1 MLRILVKILKFSIL
15 KLSNKPIFMSNIV
28 KKYLRVLEVISSL
41 NCESNLKSG
50 VGRKQKMSDLEVVA
64 LSLTA
69 EFMSID
75 SENSLFKEISNQQ
88 ILNLIERSQ
97 FNKRRRKLFF
107 LLEEV
112 RLKLASYFLEF
123 EDYFIV
129 DSMPLEIC
137 KFSRHNRIKI
147 CKEEFETAPSKG
159 FCASQNNWF
168 FGYKLHGVCSI
179 NGIFH
184 SLDITKAEVHD
195 VQFLKNIKQQMS
207 DCVLLG
213 DRGYLSES
221 IQLDL
226 FQTANIKL
234 ETPKR
239 ANQKQYKPQ
248 PYIFRKSRKRIETL
262 FSQLCDQ
269 FRIRNNY
276 AKTFQ
281 GFKTR
286 ILAKITALTLVQY
299 INKFIFDRPINN
311 IKNQTI

>member
-1 MLRILVKILKFSIL
+1 
-15 KLSNKPIFMSNIV
+15 MSNIV
-28 KKYLRVLEVISSL
+28 KNYLRVLEVISSL
-41 NCESNLKSG
+41 NCELEFKSD
-50 VGRKQKMSDLEVVA
+50 VGRKLKMSDLEVVA

-75 SENSLFKEISNQQ
+75 SENSLFKQ
-88 ILNLIERSQ
+88 ILPDEIPNLIERSQ
-97 FNKRRRKLFF
+97 FNKRRRRLFLF
-107 LLEEV
+107 SEEV
-112 RLKLASYFLEF
+112 RTKLASHFLDF

-137 KFSRHNRIKI
+137 KFSRHKRIKI
-147 CKEEFETAPSKG
+147 CKNEFETAPSKG
-159 FCASQNNWF
+159 FCASQNSWF
-168 FGYKLHGVCSI
+168 YGYKLHGVCSI
-179 NGIFH
+179 TGVFH

-195 VQFLKNIKQQMS
+195 INFLKNIKHQMS

-226 FQTANIKL
+226 FQTVNVKL

-239 ANQKQYKPQ
+239 INQKDYKPQ

-269 FRIRNNY
+269 FMIRRNY
-276 AKTFQ
+276 AKSFQ

-299 INKFIFDRPINN
+299 VNKFIFDRPINN
-311 IKNQTI
+311 IKTQII

>member
-1 MLRILVKILKFSIL
+1 MT
-15 KLSNKPIFMSNIV
+15 NIV
-28 KKYLRVLEVISSL
+28 KNYLRVLEVISSL
-41 NCESNLKSG
+41 NCELDFKSG
-50 VGRKQKMSDLEVVA
+50 IGRKQKMSDLEVVA

-75 SENSLFKEISNQQ
+75 SENSLFKQLLPGEIP
-88 ILNLIERSQ
+88 NLIERSQ
-97 FNKRRRKLFF
+97 FNKRRKKLFLF
-107 LLEEV
+107 SEEV
-112 RLKLASYFLEF
+112 RTKLACQFLEF
-123 EDYFIV
+123 EDYFVV

-147 CKEEFETAPSKG
+147 CKDDFETAPSKG

-168 FGYKLHGVCSI
+168 FGYKLHGVCSVS
-179 NGIFH
+179 GVFH

-195 VQFLKNIKQQMS
+195 VHFLKNIKQQMS

-213 DRGYLSES
+213 DKGYLSQT

-226 FQTANIKL
+226 FNEVNIEL

-239 ANQKQYKPQ
+239 KNQKDYKPQ
-248 PYIFRKSRKRIETL
+248 FYQFKKYRKRIETL

-269 FRIRNNY
+269 FMIRRNY
-276 AKTFQ
+276 AKTFE

-286 ILAKITALTLVQY
+286 ILAKITTLTTIQY
-299 INKFIFDRPINN
+299 LNKFVFDRKQP
-311 IKNQTI
+311 KNKSSLIMHYKY

>member
-1 MLRILVKILKFSIL
+1 
-15 KLSNKPIFMSNIV
+15 MSNIV
-28 KKYLRVLEVISSL
+28 KNYFRVLKVISSL
-41 NCESNLKSG
+41 GCQLEYKSG
-50 VGRKQKMSDLEVVA
+50 VGRKEKMSDLEIVA
-64 LSLTA
+64 MSLTA

-75 SENSLFKEISNQQ
+75 SENSLFKQITKAEIP
-88 ILNLIERSQ
+88 NLIEQSQ
-97 FNKRRRKLFF
+97 FNKRRKKLFLF
-107 LLEEV
+107 SEQI
-112 RLKLASYFLEF
+112 RTKLASDFLEF

-147 CKEEFETAPSKG
+147 CKDEFETAPSKG

-168 FGYKLHGVCSI
+168 YGYKLHGVCSVT
-179 NGIFH
+179 GVFH

-195 VQFLKNIKQQMS
+195 VNFLKNIKRQMS

-226 FQTANIKL
+226 FQTVNVKL

-239 ANQKQYKPQ
+239 VNQKDYKPQ
-248 PYIFRKSRKRIETL
+248 AYVFRKSRKRIETL

-276 AKTFQ
+276 AKSFQ

-311 IKNQTI
+311 IKNQII

>member
-1 MLRILVKILKFSIL
+1 
-15 KLSNKPIFMSNIV
+15 MSNIV
-28 KKYLRVLEVISSL
+28 KNYLRVLEVISSL
-41 NCESNLKSG
+41 NCELIYKSG

-75 SENSLFKEISNQQ
+75 SENSLFKQLNQAEIP
-88 ILNLIERSQ
+88 NLIERSQ
-97 FNKRRRKLFF
+97 FNKRRRKLFLF
-107 LLEEV
+107 SEEI
-112 RLKLASYFLEF
+112 RTKLAKEFLEF

-137 KFSRHNRIKI
+137 KFSRHSRLKI
-147 CKEEFETAPSKG
+147 CKEEFESAPSKG
-159 FCASQNNWF
+159 FCASQNNWY
-168 FGYKLHGVCSI
+168 FGYKLHGVCSVS
-179 NGIFH
+179 GIFH

-195 VQFLKNIKQQMS
+195 VHFLKNIKQQMS

-226 FQTANIKL
+226 FQTVKVRL

-239 ANQKQYKPQ
+239 SNQKDYKQQ

-269 FRIRNNY
+269 FMIRRNY
-276 AKTFQ
+276 AKSFE

-286 ILAKITALTLVQY
+286 ILAKITSLTLVQY

-311 IKNQTI
+311 IKIQII

>member
-1 MLRILVKILKFSIL
+1 MLVKILKFSIL
-15 KLSNKPIFMSNIV
+15 KSQNKPTFMANIV
-28 KKYLRVLEVISSL
+28 KKYLRVLEIISSL
-41 NCESNLKSG
+41 NCELEFKSS
-50 VGRKQKMSDLEVVA
+50 VGRKCKMSDLEIVA

-75 SENSLFKEISNQQ
+75 SENSLFKEINNQQ
-88 ILNLIERSQ
+88 IPNLIERSQ
-97 FNKRRRKLFF
+97 FNKRRRKLFYF
-107 LLEEV
+107 LEEV
-112 RLKLASYFLEF
+112 RVKLASYFLEF

-137 KFSRHNRIKI
+137 KFSRHNRVKI
-147 CKEEFETAPSKG
+147 CKKDFETAPSKG

-168 FGYKLHGVCSI
+168 YGYKLHGVCSV

-195 VQFLKNIKQQMS
+195 IQFLKNIKHQMS
-207 DCVLLG
+207 DCVILG
-213 DRGYLSES
+213 DRGYLSEP

-226 FQTANIKL
+226 FQTVNIKL

-239 ANQKQYKPQ
+239 VNQKDYKPQ

-276 AKTFQ
+276 AKTFE

-311 IKNQTI
+311 IKNQKI

>member
-1 MLRILVKILKFSIL
+1 MTK
-15 KLSNKPIFMSNIV
+15 IV
-28 KKYLRVLEVISSL
+28 KNYFRVLEVIKTL
-41 NCESNLKSG
+41 NCELSSKSAI
-50 VGRKQKMSDLEVVA
+50 GRKAKMSDLEVIA

-75 SENSLFKEISNQQ
+75 SENSLFKQIDQVEIP
-88 ILNLIERSQ
+88 NLIERSQ

-107 LLEEV
+107 FLEEV
-112 RLKLASYFLEF
+112 RTKLAREFLEF

-147 CKEEFETAPSKG
+147 CKSDFETAPSKG

-168 FGYKLHGVCSI
+168 YGYKLHGVCSVS
-179 NGIFH
+179 GVFH

-213 DRGYLSES
+213 DRGYLSDS

-226 FQTANIKL
+226 FQSVNIKL
-234 ETPKR
+234 ETPMR
-239 ANQKQYKPQ
+239 ANQKLYKPQ

-269 FRIRNNY
+269 FLIRRNY
-276 AKTFQ
+276 AKTFE

-286 ILAKITALTLVQY
+286 ILAKITSLTLVQF
-299 INKFIFDRPINN
+299 INKFIFDRSINN
-311 IKNQTI
+311 IKNQLIYRVTHLLNITF

>member
-1 MLRILVKILKFSIL
+1 
-15 KLSNKPIFMSNIV
+15 MSNIV
-28 KKYLRVLEVISSL
+28 KNYFRVLEVISSL
-41 NCESNLKSG
+41 NCESEFKSA
-50 VGRKQKMSDLEVVA
+50 VGRKGKMSDLEVVA

-75 SENSLFKEISNQQ
+75 SENSLFKQINQKEIP
-88 ILNLIERSQ
+88 NLIERSQ
-97 FNKRRRKLFF
+97 FNKRRRKLFLF
-107 LLEEV
+107 SDEV
-112 RLKLASYFLEF
+112 RIKLASNFLEF

-147 CKEEFETAPSKG
+147 CKDDFETAPSKG

-168 FGYKLHGVCSI
+168 YGYKLHGVCSLT
-179 NGIFH
+179 GVFH

-195 VQFLKNIKQQMS
+195 INFLKNIKHQMT

-213 DRGYLSES
+213 DRGYLSEA

-226 FQTANIKL
+226 FQTVNIKL
-234 ETPKR
+234 ETPQR
-239 ANQKQYKPQ
+239 TNQKDYKPQ

-276 AKTFQ
+276 AKSFQ

-311 IKNQTI
+311 IKNQII

>member
-1 MLRILVKILKFSIL
+1 
-15 KLSNKPIFMSNIV
+15 MSNIV
-28 KKYLRVLEVISSL
+28 KNYLRVLEVISSL
-41 NCESNLKSG
+41 NCELIYKSG

-75 SENSLFKEISNQQ
+75 SENSLFKQLNQAEIP
-88 ILNLIERSQ
+88 NLIERSQ
-97 FNKRRRKLFF
+97 FNKRRRKLFLF
-107 LLEEV
+107 SEEI
-112 RLKLASYFLEF
+112 RTKLAKEFLEF

-137 KFSRHNRIKI
+137 KFSRHSRIKI
-147 CKEEFETAPSKG
+147 CKEEFESAPSKG
-159 FCASQNNWF
+159 FCTSQNNWY
-168 FGYKLHGVCSI
+168 FGYKLHGVCSVS
-179 NGIFH
+179 GIFH

-195 VQFLKNIKQQMS
+195 VHFLKNIKQQMS

-226 FQTANIKL
+226 FQTVKVRL

-239 ANQKQYKPQ
+239 SNQKDYKQQ

-269 FRIRNNY
+269 FMIRRNY
-276 AKTFQ
+276 AKSFE

-286 ILAKITALTLVQY
+286 ILAKITSLTLVQY

-311 IKNQTI
+311 IKIQII

>member
-1 MLRILVKILKFSIL
+1 
-15 KLSNKPIFMSNIV
+15 MSNIV
-28 KKYLRVLEVISSL
+28 KNYLRVLEVISAL
-41 NCESNLKSG
+41 NCELSYKSG

-75 SENSLFKEISNQQ
+75 SENSLFKQLNQAEIP
-88 ILNLIERSQ
+88 NLIERSQ
-97 FNKRRRKLFF
+97 FNKRRRKLFLF
-107 LLEEV
+107 SEEI
-112 RLKLASYFLEF
+112 RTKLAKEFLEF

-137 KFSRHNRIKI
+137 KFSRHSRIKI
-147 CKEEFETAPSKG
+147 CKEEFESAPSKG
-159 FCASQNNWF
+159 FCASQNNWY
-168 FGYKLHGVCSI
+168 FGYKLHGVCSVS
-179 NGIFH
+179 GIFH

-195 VQFLKNIKQQMS
+195 VHFLKNIKQQMS

-226 FQTANIKL
+226 FQTVKVRL

-239 ANQKQYKPQ
+239 SNQKDYKQQ

-269 FRIRNNY
+269 FMIRRNY
-276 AKTFQ
+276 AKSFE

-286 ILAKITALTLVQY
+286 ILAKITSLTLVQY

-311 IKNQTI
+311 IKIQII

>member
-1 MLRILVKILKFSIL
+1 MSP
-15 KLSNKPIFMSNIV
+15 NKPISMSNIRNN
-28 KKYLRVLEVISSL
+28 YLKILDVINSLQLDFNACISAGRKPKMTDIEVI
-41 NCESNLKSG
+41 
-50 VGRKQKMSDLEVVA
+50 A

-69 EFMSID
+69 EYMSID
-75 SENSLFKEISNQQ
+75 SENSLFKQLNKQEIP
-88 ILNLIERSQ
+88 NLLERSQ
-97 FNKRRRKLFF
+97 FNKRRRKLFLF
-107 LLEEV
+107 LEEV
-112 RLKLASYFLEF
+112 RIKLASRFLEF

-137 KFSRHNRIKI
+137 KFSRHRRIKI
-147 CKEEFETAPSKG
+147 CKNDFETAPSKG

-168 FGYKLHGVCSI
+168 YGYKLHGVCSV
-179 NGIFH
+179 NGVFH

-195 VQFLKNIKQQMS
+195 IHFLKTVKNQLS

-213 DRGYLSES
+213 DRGYLSQNV
-221 IQLDL
+221 QLDL

-239 ANQKQYKPQ
+239 INQKDYKPQ

-269 FRIRNNY
+269 FKIRNNY
-276 AKTFQ
+276 AKTFL

-311 IKNQTI
+311 IKNQIWTW

>member
-1 MLRILVKILKFSIL
+1 
-15 KLSNKPIFMSNIV
+15 MSNIV
-28 KKYLRVLEVISSL
+28 KNYLRVLEVISSL
-41 NCESNLKSG
+41 NCELDFKSG
-50 VGRKQKMSDLEVVA
+50 IGRKQKMSDLEVVA

-75 SENSLFKEISNQQ
+75 SENSLFKQLNQAEIP
-88 ILNLIERSQ
+88 NLIERSQ
-97 FNKRRRKLFF
+97 FNKRRRKLFLF
-107 LLEEV
+107 SEEI
-112 RLKLASYFLEF
+112 RTKLAREFLEF

-137 KFSRHNRIKI
+137 KFSRHSRIKI
-147 CKEEFETAPSKG
+147 CKEEFESAPSKG
-159 FCASQNNWF
+159 FCASQNNWY
-168 FGYKLHGVCSI
+168 FGYKLHGVCSVS
-179 NGIFH
+179 GIFH

-195 VQFLKNIKQQMS
+195 VHFLKNIKQQMS

-226 FQTANIKL
+226 FQTVKVRL

-239 ANQKQYKPQ
+239 SNQKDYKQQ

-269 FRIRNNY
+269 FMIRRNY
-276 AKTFQ
+276 AKSFE

-286 ILAKITALTLVQY
+286 ILAKITSLTLVQY

-311 IKNQTI
+311 IKIQII

>member
-1 MLRILVKILKFSIL
+1 
-15 KLSNKPIFMSNIV
+15 MSNIV
-28 KKYLRVLEVISSL
+28 KNYLRVLEVISSL
-41 NCESNLKSG
+41 NCELIYKSG

-75 SENSLFKEISNQQ
+75 SENSLFKQLNQAEIP
-88 ILNLIERSQ
+88 NLIERSQ
-97 FNKRRRKLFF
+97 FNKRRRKLFLF
-107 LLEEV
+107 SEEI
-112 RLKLASYFLEF
+112 RTKLAKEFLEF

-137 KFSRHNRIKI
+137 KFSRHSRIKI
-147 CKEEFETAPSKG
+147 CKEEFESAPSKG
-159 FCASQNNWF
+159 FCASQNNWY
-168 FGYKLHGVCSI
+168 FGYKLHGVCSVS
-179 NGIFH
+179 GIFH

-195 VQFLKNIKQQMS
+195 VHFLKNIKQQMS

-226 FQTANIKL
+226 FQTVKVRL

-239 ANQKQYKPQ
+239 SNQKDYKQQ

-269 FRIRNNY
+269 FMIRRNY
-276 AKTFQ
+276 AKSFED
-281 GFKTR
+281 FKTR

>member
-1 MLRILVKILKFSIL
+1 
-15 KLSNKPIFMSNIV
+15 MSNIV
-28 KKYLRVLEVISSL
+28 KNYFKVLEVLSSL
-41 NCESNLKSG
+41 NFELEYKSD

-75 SENSLFKEISNQQ
+75 SENSLFKEINKQQ
-88 ILNLIERSQ
+88 IPNLIERSQ
-97 FNKRRRKLFF
+97 FNKRRRKLFLF
-107 LLEEV
+107 LEEV
-112 RLKLASYFLEF
+112 RTKLASRFLEF

-137 KFSRHNRIKI
+137 KFSRHRRIKI
-147 CKEEFETAPSKG
+147 CKNEFETAPSKG
-159 FCASQNNWF
+159 FCASQNTWF
-168 FGYKLHGVCSI
+168 YGYKLHGVCSV

-195 VQFLKNIKQQMS
+195 VHFLKNIKQQIS

-213 DRGYLSES
+213 DRGYLSQR

-226 FQTANIKL
+226 FQTVNIKL

-239 ANQKQYKPQ
+239 ANQKDYKPQ

-262 FSQLCDQ
+262 FLQLCDQ

-276 AKTFQ
+276 AKTFE

-286 ILAKITALTLVQY
+286 ILAKITALTLIQY

-311 IKNQTI
+311 IKNQMI

>member
-1 MLRILVKILKFSIL
+1 MSP
-15 KLSNKPIFMSNIV
+15 NKTISMSNIV
-28 KKYLRVLEVISSL
+28 KNYLRVLEVISSL
-41 NCESNLKSG
+41 NCELDFKSG
-50 VGRKQKMSDLEVVA
+50 IGRKQKMSDLEVIA

-75 SENSLFKEISNQQ
+75 SENSLFKQLLPGEIP
-88 ILNLIERSQ
+88 NLIERSQ
-97 FNKRRRKLFF
+97 FNKRRKKLFLF
-107 LLEEV
+107 SEEI
-112 RLKLASYFLEF
+112 RTKLARKFLEF
-123 EDYFIV
+123 EDYFVV

-147 CKEEFETAPSKG
+147 CKDDFETAPSKG

-168 FGYKLHGVCSI
+168 FGYKLHGVCSVS
-179 NGIFH
+179 GVFH

-195 VQFLKNIKQQMS
+195 VHFLKNIKQQMS

-226 FQTANIKL
+226 FQTVKVRL

-239 ANQKQYKPQ
+239 SNQKDYKQQ

-269 FRIRNNY
+269 FMIRRNY
-276 AKTFQ
+276 AKSFE

-286 ILAKITALTLVQY
+286 ILAKITSLTLVQY

-311 IKNQTI
+311 IKIQII

>member
-1 MLRILVKILKFSIL
+1 
-15 KLSNKPIFMSNIV
+15 MSNIV
-28 KKYLRVLEVISSL
+28 KNYLRVLEVISSL
-41 NCESNLKSG
+41 NWEYEHKSK
-50 VGRKQKMSDLEVVA
+50 VGRKSKMSDIEVVA
-64 LSLTA
+64 LSLTS
-69 EFMSID
+69 EYMSID
-75 SENSLFKEISNQQ
+75 SENSLFKQIKPSEIP
-88 ILNLIERSQ
+88 NLIERSQ

-107 LLEEV
+107 FLNKI
-112 RLKLASYFLEF
+112 RLKLASSFIEF
-123 EDYFIV
+123 EKYFIV

-147 CKEEFETAPSKG
+147 CKDEFETAPSKG
-159 FCASQNNWF
+159 YCASQNNWF
-168 FGYKLHGVCSI
+168 YGYKLHGVCSV

-184 SLDITKAEVHD
+184 SLEITKAEVHD
-195 VQFLKNIKQQMS
+195 VHFLKNIKQQMS

-226 FQTANIKL
+226 FRTVNIKL
-234 ETPKR
+234 ETPMR
-239 ANQKQYKPQ
+239 MNQKQYKPQ

-276 AKTFQ
+276 AKSFQ

-311 IKNQTI
+311 IKNQII

>member
-1 MLRILVKILKFSIL
+1 
-15 KLSNKPIFMSNIV
+15 MSNIV
-28 KKYLRVLEVISSL
+28 KNYLRVLEVISSL
-41 NCESNLKSG
+41 NCELIYKSG

-75 SENSLFKEISNQQ
+75 SENSLFKQLNQAEIP
-88 ILNLIERSQ
+88 NLIERSQ
-97 FNKRRRKLFF
+97 FNKRRRKLFLF
-107 LLEEV
+107 SEEI
-112 RLKLASYFLEF
+112 RTKLAKEFLEF

-137 KFSRHNRIKI
+137 KFSRHSRIKI
-147 CKEEFETAPSKG
+147 CKEEFESAPSKG
-159 FCASQNNWF
+159 FCASQNNWY
-168 FGYKLHGVCSI
+168 FGYKLHGVCSVS
-179 NGIFH
+179 GIFH

-195 VQFLKNIKQQMS
+195 VHFLKNIKQQMS

-226 FQTANIKL
+226 FQTVKVRL

-239 ANQKQYKPQ
+239 SNQKDYKQQ

-269 FRIRNNY
+269 FMIRRNY
-276 AKTFQ
+276 AKSFE

-286 ILAKITALTLVQY
+286 ILAKITSLTLVQY
-299 INKFIFDRPINN
+299 INKFIFERPINN
-311 IKNQTI
+311 IKIQII

>member
-1 MLRILVKILKFSIL
+1 
-15 KLSNKPIFMSNIV
+15 MSNIV
-28 KKYLRVLEVISSL
+28 NNYFRVLEVISSL
-41 NCESNLKSG
+41 NCKLENKTD

-75 SENSLFKEISNQQ
+75 SENSLFKEIDKQQ
-88 ILNLIERSQ
+88 IPNLIERSQ
-97 FNKRRRKLFF
+97 FNKRRRKLFLF
-107 LLEEV
+107 LEEI
-112 RLKLASYFLEF
+112 RTKLASRFLEF

-137 KFSRHNRIKI
+137 KFSRHRRIKI
-147 CKEEFETAPSKG
+147 CKNDFETAPSKG
-159 FCASQNNWF
+159 FCASQDNWF
-168 FGYKLHGVCSI
+168 YGYKLHGVCSV

-195 VQFLKNIKQQMS
+195 VYFLKNIKQQMS

-213 DRGYLSES
+213 DRGYLSQS
-221 IQLDL
+221 MQLDL
-226 FQTANIKL
+226 FQTVNIKL

-239 ANQKQYKPQ
+239 ANQKDYRPQ

-276 AKTFQ
+276 AKTFE

-311 IKNQTI
+311 IKNQII

>member
-1 MLRILVKILKFSIL
+1 
-15 KLSNKPIFMSNIV
+15 MSNIV
-28 KKYLRVLEVISSL
+28 KNYLRVLEVISSL
-41 NCESNLKSG
+41 NCELIYKSG
-50 VGRKQKMSDLEVVA
+50 VGRKQKMSDLEIVA

-75 SENSLFKEISNQQ
+75 SENSLFKQLNQAEIP
-88 ILNLIERSQ
+88 NLIERSQ
-97 FNKRRRKLFF
+97 FNKRRRKLFLF
-107 LLEEV
+107 SEEI
-112 RLKLASYFLEF
+112 RTKLAKEFLEF

-137 KFSRHNRIKI
+137 KFSRHSRIKI
-147 CKEEFETAPSKG
+147 CKEEFESAPSKG
-159 FCASQNNWF
+159 FCASQNNWY
-168 FGYKLHGVCSI
+168 FGYKLHGVCSVS
-179 NGIFH
+179 GIFH

-195 VQFLKNIKQQMS
+195 VHFLKNIKQQMS

-226 FQTANIKL
+226 FQTVKVRL

-239 ANQKQYKPQ
+239 SNQKDYKQQ

-269 FRIRNNY
+269 FMIRRNY
-276 AKTFQ
+276 AKSFE

-286 ILAKITALTLVQY
+286 ILAKITSLTLVQY

-311 IKNQTI
+311 IKIQII